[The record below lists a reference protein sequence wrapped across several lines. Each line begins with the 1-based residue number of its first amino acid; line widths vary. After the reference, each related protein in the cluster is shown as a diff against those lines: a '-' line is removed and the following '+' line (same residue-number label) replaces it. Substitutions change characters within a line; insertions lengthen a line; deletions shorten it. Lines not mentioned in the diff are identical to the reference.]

1 MCVEVAGWGRAV
13 IAIGSVLGLLVLVNV
28 AVYLRAKSP
37 RRKEM
42 CVKIQLALA
51 LGLVITSGIQ
61 IPKLS

>member
-1 MCVEVAGWGRAV
+1 M